1 MKYFVTGCGGFIG
14 SNLVDRLLKDG
25 HRVVGYDNFV
35 TGKMQFLE
43 SAFRNENFLLIVGD
57 IHNTELLNEAMS
69 GCSFVFHLAA
79 NADVRFGLNHPYK
92 DLEQNTISTFYV
104 LEAMRENGI
113 KNIAFSSTGSI
124 YGENTIYPTPEN
136 APFPIQTSLYGASK
150 LACEGLI
157 QAYCEGY
164 DFTSYIFRFVSVMGE
179 RYTHGCLRNFRQEML
194 ENNSINLTIL
204 GNGTQLKS
212 YIYIQDIID
221 GVLTGIEKSKDK
233 INIFNVGTDETMSVD
248 KIIEIFLDYYNADPE
263 KSYTGGNQG
272 YPGDNR
278 NIWLNCDKLKKL
290 GWNPRYTIKDAIIK
304 TLQYFDI
311 NEWIFT
317 RGEQ

>member
-124 YGENTIYPTPEN
+124 YGENTIYPR
-136 APFPIQTSLYGASK
+136 
-150 LACEGLI
+150 LAYMG
-157 QAYCEGY
+157 QA
-164 DFTSYIFRFVSVMGE
+164 
-179 RYTHGCLRNFRQEML
+179 N
-194 ENNSINLTIL
+194 
-204 GNGTQLKS
+204 
-212 YIYIQDIID
+212 
-221 GVLTGIEKSKDK
+221 
-233 INIFNVGTDETMSVD
+233 
-248 KIIEIFLDYYNADPE
+248 
-263 KSYTGGNQG
+263 
-272 YPGDNR
+272 
-278 NIWLNCDKLKKL
+278 WLVRD
-290 GWNPRYTIKDAIIK
+290 
-304 TLQYFDI
+304 
-311 NEWIFT
+311 
-317 RGEQ
+317 